1 MTERMHAVAIEEF
14 GDPTVFEDREFD
26 RPDPDAEEVLVHV
39 EASSVNPVE
48 YKIRRGDLPPFAPD
62 FPAIVGCDAA
72 GVVESVGDDV
82 TAFEEGDEVYGM
94 VGGVTGAQGA
104 YAEYVPAHADL
115 LAPVPESLSFAEAAA
130 LPVVALTAWEMLVD
144 KADAGEDDST
154 LVYGGA
160 GGVGHVGVQLADW
173 LGADVSATGST
184 ERKRE
189 LAADLGASATIDYTA
204 TDPDEYVAEHTDGE
218 GFDVVFDPV
227 GDDHLQTAFE
237 AVAPFERVVTTES
250 SSTQDLSA
258 MHQQALSLGVVL
270 SILPVLRGTGR
281 ERVGDRLRRINE
293 VVADGGLEPVLD
305 DEQFALTAE
314 GVADAHRYAEEGDHV
329 GKISLVREA

>member
-1 MTERMHAVAIEEF
+1 MTDTMHAVAIEEF
-14 GDPTVFEDREFD
+14 GDPEVFEDREFD
-26 RPDPDAEEVLVHV
+26 RPDPGPEEALVRV

-48 YKIRRGDLPPFAPD
+48 YKIRAGDLPPFAPD
-62 FPAIVGCDAA
+62 FPAVLGCDAA
-72 GVVESVGDDV
+72 GVVEAVGDDV
-82 TAFEEGDEVYGM
+82 TAFEAGDEVYGM

-130 LPVVALTAWEMLVD
+130 LPVVGLTAWEMLVD
-144 KADAGEDDST
+144 KADAGEGDST

-173 LGADVSATGST
+173 LGADVYATGST

-189 LAADLGASATIDYTA
+189 FAADLGASATIDYTA
-204 TDPDEYVAEHTDGE
+204 TDTEEYVAEYAGGE

-227 GDDHLQTAFE
+227 GDDHLPTAFE

-250 SSTQDLSA
+250 SSRQDLSA
-258 MHQQALSLGVVL
+258 MHQKALSLGVVL
-270 SILPVLRGTGR
+270 VILPVLRGQGR
-281 ERVGDRLRRINE
+281 ERVGERLRRINE
-293 VVADGGLEPVLD
+293 VVEDGGLEPVLD
-305 DEQFALTAE
+305 DERFELTAA
-314 GVADAHRYAEEGDHV
+314 GVADAHRYAEAGDHV
-329 GKISLVREA
+329 GKISLVSER